1 MDEQKKKHPAAREAA
16 GCRKGADEGSAI
28 VGYHEGLKKS
38 RRGVKASP
46 VRVVHP
52 TLGTVEVE
60 GGSKLIAI
68 QNAARVWGKKFNE
81 ISRECEVWR
90 TEGGNYHGS

>member
-1 MDEQKKKHPAAREAA
+1 MDEQKKNTQPDGNQLGVE
-16 GCRKGADEGSAI
+16 KGADEGSAI

>member
-1 MDEQKKKHPAAREAA
+1 MQDKKENAQPDGNQLGIIE
-16 GCRKGADEGSAI
+16 KGADEGSALT
-28 VGYHEGLKKS
+28 VYQERMKKS
-38 RRGVKASP
+38 RQGGKGPP

-52 TLGTVEVE
+52 TLGTVVVE

-68 QNAARVWGKKFNE
+68 QNAARVWGKRFIE

-90 TEGGNYHGS
+90 LG

>member
-1 MDEQKKKHPAAREAA
+1 MDKQKKNAQPDGNQLGIE
-16 GCRKGADEGSAI
+16 KGADEGSAI

-38 RRGVKASP
+38 RRGQRVPP
-46 VRVVHP
+46 VVVVHP
-52 TLGTVEVE
+52 THGRVVVE

-68 QNAARVWGKKFNE
+68 QNAAGVWKKKFNE

-90 TEGGNYHGS
+90 LE